1 MTTATFQIGATMSY
15 EKLVKYHY
23 GNDVNIRPSITRS
36 SADYGFD
43 LWEHVVLDKDA
54 YTELQRRQED
64 LIKERNLKYE
74 ARREYGKMDKDLNA
88 YFDRKSSSGQRGTK
102 GKQSQFKYGNSFP
115 IVIGIGNIEEYER
128 LCDKGNVDEKDL
140 RAIHIN
146 ALHKAVDNFNQLAD
160 DKFDGKLQI
169 DEYYMH
175 ADEDGV
181 PHIHARMLF
190 EDYDSY
196 GNPSGNLGS
205 FVRKVYGEKYLDKA
219 MSLFREDVDK
229 STHKALEIE
238 LDKYALDKGV
248 NNDLQFSYYKTFRR
262 KGITENE
269 LTEREY
275 KVKNR
280 TKNLDDREK
289 ELTLKEKRI
298 DQKIRDVKDDLELR
312 VQRTRV
318 ELIEFQNKLLKRE
331 KDIEEREAKLESIKR
346 TEYERGYKD
355 GVEYGA
361 MYNEVVQMID
371 SGEINRDRS
380 TGLNRS
386 TEFDRG
392 F

>member
-1 MTTATFQIGATMSY
+1 MTTATFQIGASMSY

-23 GNDVNIRPSITRS
+23 GNDVKIRPSITRS
-36 SADYGFD
+36 SDDYGFD
-43 LWEHVVLDKDA
+43 LWEHVVLDEDA
-54 YTELQRRQED
+54 YAELQRRQED

-74 ARREYGKMDKDLNA
+74 KRREYGKMDKDLTA

-102 GKQSQFKYGNSFP
+102 GKQSQFRYGNSFP

-128 LCDKGNVDEKDL
+128 LCDKGNVDEKNL

-146 ALHKAVDNFNQLAD
+146 ALHDAVENFNQLAVE
-160 DKFDGKLQI
+160 KFDGKLQI
-169 DEYYMH
+169 DEYYLH

-190 EDYDSY
+190 EDYDRY

-219 MSLFREDVDK
+219 MSSFREDVDK
-229 STHKALEIE
+229 STHKALESE

-248 NNDLQFSYYKTFRR
+248 SNNLQFSYYKTFRR
-262 KGITENE
+262 KGTTENE
-269 LTEREY
+269 LTEREF

-280 TKNLDDREK
+280 AKDLDVKEK
-289 ELTLKEKRI
+289 ELIFKEKQL
-298 DQKIRDVKDDLELR
+298 DQKIRDAKNDLELR
-312 VQRTRV
+312 IQRTRA
-318 ELIEFQNKLLKRE
+318 ELIEIQKKLFKRE
-331 KDIEEREAKLESIKR
+331 KLIEKREAQLESVKKA
-346 TEYERGYKD
+346 EYERGYKD

-361 MYNEVVQMID
+361 MYSEALEMIN